1 MINSIAPETG
11 SLLLSEP
18 FMLDP
23 NFKRSVV
30 LLAEHNQE
38 GTIGYVMNQ
47 KSGYFLEDLIPDLSD
62 AMFPVYVGGP
72 VGNDTLHFIHRCN
85 DRMNSGTEIAKG
97 IYWGGNFETM
107 KLLINSHEV
116 SEDEVRF
123 FLGYS
128 GWELGQLDRE
138 LTQNSWLVTNKFN
151 AEFLFAEDEEDLWRN
166 VIKGLGPRYAHI
178 VNFPE
183 NPQWN

>member
-30 LLAEHNQE
+30 LIAEHNQE

-47 KSGYFLEDLIPDLSD
+47 KSGYYLQDLIADLSN
-62 AMFPVYVGGP
+62 ATFPVYVGGP

-85 DRMNSGTEIAKG
+85 DKMNSGTEISKG
-97 IYWGGNFETM
+97 IFWGGNFETL
-107 KLLINSHEV
+107 KLLVENNEIE
-116 SEDEVRF
+116 EGEVRF

-128 GWELGQLDRE
+128 GWDLGQLDKE
-138 LTQNSWLVTNKFN
+138 LQQNSWLVTNKYN
-151 AEFLFAEDEEDLWRN
+151 SEFLFNDEQDSLWRN
-166 VIKGLGPRYAHI
+166 VILGLGPKYAHI